1 MKNMGDYHDQY
12 LKKDVLLMV
21 DIFEKFMD
29 TWLKF
34 CRLDPFHCFSS
45 PGLGCYVKN
54 DWYKIRKNIRYWQVL
69 IYWKRIKRNYQ
80 HLHQTLTWIIYMV
93 GQWANIFLMVGFEW
107 LKNVNKFGAMSVSEK
122 SPIGYFLE
130 VDLEYSYELHEL
142 HNIIH

>member
-1 MKNMGDYHDQY
+1 MKKNKISVGHISVRDYLTCEKIWDKFEM
-12 LKKDVLLMV
+12 KKILWAWSLSL
-21 DIFEKFMD
+21 FQ
-29 TWLKF
+29 
-34 CRLDPFHCFSS
+34 FSWIT
-45 PGLGCYVKN
+45 LGCYVKN
-54 DWYKIRKNIRYWQVL
+54 DWCKIRKNIRYWQVL

>member
-1 MKNMGDYHDQY
+1 
-12 LKKDVLLMV
+12 
-21 DIFEKFMD
+21 
-29 TWLKF
+29 
-34 CRLDPFHCFSS
+34 
-45 PGLGCYVKN
+45 
-54 DWYKIRKNIRYWQVL
+54 
-69 IYWKRIKRNYQ
+69 
-80 HLHQTLTWIIYMV
+80 MV